1 MQSDRRL
8 ATLIG
13 FTAVLMWSLLA
24 VLTAASGAVPP
35 FQLTA
40 LAFAVAGGAG
50 VAVIAAHG
58 AWRDLRQPWAAWLIG
73 VGGLFG
79 FHFFYFTALRNAPPV
94 EASLIAYLWPL
105 LIVVLSAFLPGERLR
120 WYHVAGA
127 ALGLAGT
134 ALVVTGGT
142 GLSVDLLYLPGYAAA
157 FACAVVWAVYSVL
170 ARRFASVPTVAVA
183 GFCLATAALSAG
195 AHLLFE
201 ETVWPAG
208 PGAGFGFAP
217 GALRAGAHL
226 VFEET
231 VWPAGRGE
239 WLAVLGLGL
248 MPVGAAFYVWD
259 HGVKRGDIQVLGA
272 SAYAAPLLSTTIL
285 VVTGFAE
292 ARWSIAVAA
301 LLITGG
307 AALAAKDVF
316 RRRRA

>member
-157 FACAVVWAVYSVL
+157 FACAVVWAVYSVMS
-170 ARRFASVPTVAVA
+170 RRFASVPTVAVA

-208 PGAGFGFAP
+208 P
-217 GALRAGAHL
+217 
-226 VFEET
+226 
-231 VWPAGRGE
+231 GE